1 MGSVDQQPDFTILT
15 PCAIL
20 GYGYRSDHFWLGV
33 DKFRPSAIIV
43 DAGSTDGGPYKLGL
57 NKMTCGRESYVR
69 DLRPMLQ
76 ACYHRKIKVLIS
88 SAGGD
93 GSNKHVAEM
102 LDFIR
107 EVATTENFSFKV
119 ATINTNLDREAVKN
133 KIKNDQIHPCGPV
146 PDLRTEDVDNAVEIV
161 GQMGVAPYVSTPFFC
176 VHPPS
181 LHPLRLLRSINSTN
195 YSSNSY
201 SRFLSA
207 LQNDPDIILSGRSYD
222 PAPFAAFCLHRGA
235 DPGVAWYL
243 GKIMECGAF
252 CAVPKGR
259 VMVGTV
265 RKSSFDLTPVSP
277 FERCTPVSVAA
288 HTLYEK
294 TRPDRLPGPG
304 GILNLDG
311 ARYEALEDG
320 RTVRVSG
327 AQFEPS
333 RTYQV
338 KLEGVEKLGHRT
350 IFIGGIRDP
359 ILISQIDEFLEAARK
374 YTQKLFP
381 ELDRDPGCQ
390 LKFQVYGKNAVM
402 GPLEPNYQDAAHEIG
417 ILGEVVAPTQ
427 EKSHAIAN
435 NVRASIL
442 HMPYKGQM
450 ATAGNFASPLSPHE
464 QDAGGVFRWNIY
476 HLMDLSRGEEV
487 YLFPVTHLEIPCS
500 DKTTAPVEPAHYT
513 PEELQEFV
521 NGRPE
526 PIIPKSVP
534 SGEVRMM
541 DIAKIVRS
549 KNAGPF
555 ELTLD
560 IMFDSW
566 EAYQRVKSANVLT
579 NEVICQLYR
588 VGQSDILTNMYFD
601 PAMAWKTTIK
611 RPWEQGSIGE
621 RDTLGTQQYAPL
633 LYLKVPPVAS

>member
-1 MGSVDQQPDFTILT
+1 MFYSLP
-15 PCAIL
+15 
-20 GYGYRSDHFWLGV
+20 
-33 DKFRPSAIIV
+33 
-43 DAGSTDGGPYKLGL
+43 
-57 NKMTCGRESYVR
+57 
-69 DLRPMLQ
+69 
-76 ACYHRKIKVLIS
+76 
-88 SAGGD
+88 
-93 GSNKHVAEM
+93 
-102 LDFIR
+102 
-107 EVATTENFSFKV
+107 
-119 ATINTNLDREAVKN
+119 
-133 KIKNDQIHPCGPV
+133 
-146 PDLRTEDVDNAVEIV
+146 
-161 GQMGVAPYVSTPFFC
+161 PFFFS
-176 VHPPS
+176 PPF
-181 LHPLRLLRSINSTN
+181 HECAPLLLGQF
-195 YSSNSY
+195 
-201 SRFLSA
+201 RFLSA
-207 LQNDPDIILSGRSYD
+207 LQHDPDIILSGRSYD

-252 CAVPKGR
+252 CALPKGR
-259 VMVGTV
+259 IMVGRV
-265 RKSSFDLTPVSP
+265 RQSSFDLTPVSP

-304 GILNLDG
+304 GILNLDKVS
-311 ARYEALEDG
+311 YEALDDG

-327 AQFEPS
+327 ARFEPS
-333 RTYQV
+333 LTYQV

-359 ILISQIDEFLEAARK
+359 ILISQIDEFLENARA

-381 ELDRDPGCQ
+381 ELDRDPSCQ

-402 GPLEPNYQDAAHEIG
+402 GPLEPNQVAAHEVG
-417 ILGEVVAPTQ
+417 VLGEVVAPTQ

-442 HMPYKGQM
+442 HMPYQGQM

-476 HLMDLSRGEEV
+476 HLMDLQQGEEV
-487 YLFPVTHLEIPCS
+487 GLFPVTHLEICS
-500 DKTTAPVEPAHYT
+500 EGSPDPESTHYST
-513 PEELQEFV
+513 EELEEFV
-521 NGRPE
+521 KGRLE
-526 PIIPKSVP
+526 PVLPKQVP
-534 SGEVRMM
+534 FGEVRMM

-579 NEVICQLYR
+579 NKVICQLYR
-588 VGQSDILTNMYFD
+588 VEEKDILTNMYFD
-601 PAMAWKTTIK
+601 PAMAWKTTIR

-633 LYLKVPPVAS
+633 LYLRVPPTS

>member
-1 MGSVDQQPDFTILT
+1 MGSLAQSDFTILT

-20 GYGYRSDHFWLGV
+20 GYGFRSDHFWLGV
-33 DKFRPSAIIV
+33 DKYRPSAIIV

-57 NKMTCGRESYVR
+57 NKMTCGRESYIR

-76 ACYHRKIKVLIS
+76 ACYYRKVKVLIS

-93 GSNKHVAEM
+93 GSNAHVAEM
-102 LDFIR
+102 LEIIR
-107 EVATTENFSFKV
+107 EIATTEKFTFKV
-119 ATINTNLDREAVKN
+119 ATITTDLDHET
-133 KIKNDQIHPCGPV
+133 IKAKLKKAQIHPCGPV
-146 PDLRTEDVDNAVEIV
+146 PDLTINDIDNAIEIV
-161 GQMGVAPYVSTPFFC
+161 GQMGAEP
-176 VHPPS
+176 
-181 LHPLRLLRSINSTN
+181 
-195 YSSNSY
+195 
-201 SRFLSA
+201 FLSA

-222 PAPFAAFCLHRGA
+222 PAPFAAFCLHQGV

-252 CAVPKGR
+252 CALPKGR
-259 VMVGTV
+259 IMVGRV
-265 RKSSFDLTPVSP
+265 RQSSFDLTPVSP

-304 GILNLDG
+304 GVLNLD
-311 ARYEALEDG
+311 RVHYEALEDG

-327 AQFEPS
+327 ARFEPS
-333 RTYQV
+333 VTYQV

-359 ILISQIDEFLEAARK
+359 ILISQIDEFLETARA
-374 YTQKLFP
+374 YTRKLFP
-381 ELDRDPGCQ
+381 ELDRDPSCQ

-402 GPLEPNYQDAAHEIG
+402 GPLEPNNHQAPAAVPYEVG

-427 EKSHAIAN
+427 EKSHAVAN

-442 HMPYKGQM
+442 HMPYRNQM

-464 QDAGGVFRWNIY
+464 QDAGAVFRWNVY
-476 HLMDLSRGEEV
+476 HLMDLQRGEELA
-487 YLFPVTHLEIPCS
+487 LFPVTHLTIAGS
-500 DKTTAPVEPAHYT
+500 GSVVSEPESTHYSA
-513 PEELQEFV
+513 EELEEFV
-521 NGRPE
+521 KGRPE
-526 PIIPKSVP
+526 PVLPKAVP
-534 SGEVRMM
+534 SDEAVRMM

-566 EAYQRVKSANVLT
+566 EAYQRVKEANVLT
-579 NEVICQLYR
+579 NDVICKLYR
-588 VGQSDILTNMYFD
+588 VQDDDILTNMYFD
-601 PAMAWKTTIK
+601 PAMAWKTTIR

-633 LYLKVPPVAS
+633 LYIMVPPRDKTQLE